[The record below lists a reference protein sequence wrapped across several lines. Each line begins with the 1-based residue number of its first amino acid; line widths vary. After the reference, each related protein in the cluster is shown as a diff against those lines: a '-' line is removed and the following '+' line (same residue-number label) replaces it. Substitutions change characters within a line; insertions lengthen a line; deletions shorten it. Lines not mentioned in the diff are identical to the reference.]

1 MEFSQIKA
9 MAERALADGKL
20 SREERDR
27 IMAAIYEDKKVTV
40 EEAALM
46 RSIQEKIWKGEI
58 EIYD

>member
-1 MEFSQIKA
+1 MEFAEIKA

-27 IMAAIYEDKKVTV
+27 IMRAIYADHKVTV

-46 RSIQEKIWKGEI
+46 RSIQEKIWNHEV
-58 EIYD
+58 EVYD